1 MIGKD
6 SRYAAI
12 PVRSRTRS
20 DGSEVRHLRPVLLP
34 HYEDVPIAANH
45 RVKDSERIDLLSAQ
59 YFRQATAWW
68 VIAAASPHLHPDE
81 VLGEP
86 GDTVAIPLLGAGEVG
101 PR

>member
-12 PVRSRTRS
+12 PVRSRTRP
-20 DGSEVRHLRPVLLP
+20 DGTEVRHLRPVLLQ
-34 HYEDVPIAANH
+34 HSEDVAVATHH

-68 VIAAASPHLHPDE
+68 VIAAGSPRPHPDE
-81 VLGEP
+81 VLGAP
-86 GDTVAIPLLGAGEVG
+86 GDTVAIPLLGAGGVG